1 MDLMRIGFDAFYDTI
16 KPMVFELTKD
26 NPEKAHELFAWAC
39 RTLYETGFA
48 KFVLDNKYNKRDL
61 GFTLANAAGFNKD
74 VEIPPIV
81 LNFLGF
87 DRVVIGT
94 VTGEEWEGNDP
105 LEAYYRRQRIIRF
118 PKTESLVNWL
128 GLSGIGAERVSERL
142 WGYEDHDVQLTI
154 NLMAT
159 PNKKG
164 DDTLTD
170 LEKTVIC
177 LRDVPYVDRFELN
190 ISCPNTADEKGN
202 SDARKEYQRQA
213 RDMID
218 VVYTYKNRRNQ
229 VLDVKVSPN
238 LTERGVDDTLEF
250 IDCAKVRALTT
261 TNSTT
266 DYNPFYITEHVNKGG
281 GSGNAVY
288 FDSLRVQKLFR
299 MKSRGTGLKF
309 NACGGINSM
318 ERVAERVAYGAT
330 EIQMLT
336 PIIFSGT
343 KFPRKIRKYFS

>member
-1 MDLMRIGFDAFYDTI
+1 MKLMRIGFDAFYDTI
-16 KPMVFELTKD
+16 KPIVFQVTKN
-26 NPEKAHELFAWAC
+26 NPEKAHDFFAWAC
-39 RTLYETGFA
+39 RTLHETDFA
-48 KFVLDNKYNKRDL
+48 KFILNNRYNKRDL

-74 VEIPPIV
+74 AEIPPSI
-81 LNFLGF
+81 LNLLGF

-94 VTGEEWEGNDP
+94 VTGEEWEGNDK
-105 LEAYYRRQRIIRF
+105 EKAYYGRQRIIRF
-118 PKTESLVNWL
+118 PDTGSMVNWL
-128 GLSGIGAERVSERL
+128 GLPGIGVERVTERL
-142 WGYEDHDVQLTI
+142 REYGDHGVPITI

-164 DDTLTD
+164 DKALKD
-170 LEKTVIC
+170 LEKTMIYSIG
-177 LRDVPYVDRFELN
+177 VPHVDRFELN
-190 ISCPNTADEKGN
+190 ISCPNTSDEQGN
-202 SDARKEYQRQA
+202 LDARKEYQRQA
-213 RDMID
+213 RDMIEAVCRIKD
-218 VVYTYKNRRNQ
+218 STQ
-229 VLDVKVSPN
+229 DLDVKVSPN

-266 DYNPFYITEHVNKGG
+266 DYNPFYITEHVDKGG

-318 ERVAERVAYGAT
+318 ERVAERVVYGAT
-330 EIQMLT
+330 EIQSLT
-336 PIIFSGT
+336 PNIFSGT
-343 KFPRKIRKYFS
+343 KLQRRIRKYFS